1 MYLYLSI
8 LLLLTIIFLL
18 FYGINRKLKSTKKN
32 EIDIDD
38 SISSD
43 LISSR
48 EYASYIAES
57 AKNNLQSDTENSVH
71 TVNTYLHSIEI
82 QEIVYEVFSLYY
94 SSLQEMNDD
103 ENNTSE
109 GMVTE
114 FKKGTNEERVLKA
127 EKYFKITCEN
137 IVFRKGIFGNE
148 HPKWFKILLVS
159 VQKERDI
166 EKREVLKTVN
176 SLNINYSY

>member
-1 MYLYLSI
+1 M
-8 LLLLTIIFLL
+8 
-18 FYGINRKLKSTKKN
+18 
-32 EIDIDD
+32 
-38 SISSD
+38 
-43 LISSR
+43 
-48 EYASYIAES
+48 
-57 AKNNLQSDTENSVH
+57 
-71 TVNTYLHSIEI
+71 
-82 QEIVYEVFSLYY
+82 FSLYY

-148 HPKWFKILLVS
+148 HPKWFKIFLVS
-159 VQKERDI
+159 IKNNDGVER
-166 EKREVLKTVN
+166 REVLKAVK
-176 SLNINYSY
+176 SLNNNYNY